1 MKLLVVVDMQND
13 FVTGVLGTKEAES
26 IVSDVAKMIAS
37 YDGEVVYTMD
47 THTEDYL
54 HTMEGEKLPVTHCV
68 AGTEGWQLVPEIKNA
83 IEHKVSKEFCK
94 PTFGSL
100 ELQEYVKALNE
111 EQMLEQIDLVGVCT
125 DICVISNALLLK
137 AAVPEVK
144 ICVYEDLTAGVTE
157 ESHLNAINAMKMCHI
172 DILSKE

>member
-1 MKLLVVVDMQND
+1 MKLLAVIDMQND

-26 IVSDVAKMIAS
+26 IVPGVVKMINS
-37 YDGEVVYTMD
+37 YDGQVVYTKD
-47 THTEDYL
+47 THTVDYL
-54 HTMEGEKLPVTHCV
+54 HTMEGKKLPVTHCV

-83 IEHKVSKEFCK
+83 IEHKACKEFCK

-111 EQMLEQIDLVGVCT
+111 EQPIEQIDLIGVCT

-137 AAVPEVK
+137 ATVPEVK

-157 ESHLNAINAMKMCHI
+157 EIHLNALNAMKMCHI
-172 DILSKE
+172 DVERMW